1 MPVAVIAFAGSL
13 NSPLPVA
20 LVQVTVAPA
29 LKTWLPVLVPC
40 RKTVPVY
47 VAPLG
52 VSIALYSEAD
62 AADAMT
68 AVSAAMATNARPI
81 ILRLRMSIPF
91 NLPDVRTAG
100 PDDKPMN
107 PEVLNRKGGAVQ

>member
-1 MPVAVIAFAGSL
+1 MPVTVSAFAGSS

-20 LVQVTVAPA
+20 LVQVTFAPA
-29 LKTWLPVLVPC
+29 PFMKLPVLVPW

-68 AVSAAMATNARPI
+68 AVSAAMATNAKPM
-81 ILRLRMSIPF
+81 ILRLRILILSI
-91 NLPDVRTAG
+91 LS
-100 PDDKPMN
+100 
-107 PEVLNRKGGAVQ
+107 VLRRQCV